1 MPLPEFFGIMKNKPR
16 ILLLTSS
23 YPMSKNDAKA
33 AAGLFVKD
41 FAHELSKEMDVSVIT
56 QMKAHQHMDRS
67 MHADFGIE
75 VIRFS
80 WAGVN
85 RPLSTLRFSKD
96 FPLILSVMLNGIR
109 TSLKI
114 ARTKKFDVILAL
126 WAIPSGLWALVLKW
140 IYKTPY
146 IVWCLGSDIWDYGSK
161 PIIGKVLRVILRQSC
176 MLFADGFQLKDAVET
191 LSGRKCLFLPSSR
204 LMNADPA
211 VKADLAPDKMNYLF
225 IGRYH
230 YNKGPDILIEAIA
243 TLDPLIKK
251 QVYFH
256 FFGGGP
262 LEIRLKKMIK
272 MYDLEDVISLKGYIE
287 QKEAAAYLKGCDA
300 LVIPSRI
307 ESIPVILSD
316 AMQMDCP
323 VLVSDVG
330 DMGKIVRMYNA
341 GIIFPSH
348 SPEKLAKAIE
358 NSFYE
363 KENYAEGRKKLVT
376 MFDLSRTVKT
386 FTETYENLLIEIKD

>member
-1 MPLPEFFGIMKNKPR
+1 MPLPVSFGIMENKPR
-16 ILLLTSS
+16 ILLITSS
-23 YPMSKNDAKA
+23 YPMSENDAKA

-41 FAHELSKEMDVSVIT
+41 FAHELSKKMNVSVIT
-56 QMKAHQHMDRS
+56 QMTVRQRLNRS
-67 MHADFGIE
+67 TQFDSGIE

-96 FPLILSVMLNGIR
+96 LHLILSVILKGIW

-114 ARTKKFDVILAL
+114 MRTKKIDVILAL
-126 WAIPSGLWALVLKW
+126 WAIPSGLWALVPKW

-146 IVWCLGSDIWDYGSK
+146 VVWCLGSDIWDYGSK
-161 PIIGKVLRVILRQSC
+161 PILSKMLRVILNQSSV
-176 MLFADGFQLKDAVET
+176 LFADGFQLKDDVQT
-191 LSGRKCLFLPSSR
+191 LSRKKCLFLPSSR
-204 LMNADPA
+204 LMDVNTTAKA
-211 VKADLAPDKMNYLF
+211 VLMPDKKNYLF

-243 TLDPLIKK
+243 KLDPVVRK

-256 FFGGGP
+256 LFGGGP
-262 LEIRLKKMIK
+262 LESHLRKMIK
-272 MYDLEDVISLKGYIE
+272 EYDLIDVICLKGYIE

-316 AMQMDCP
+316 AMQLECP

-330 DMGKIVRMYNA
+330 DLGKIVRMYKA
-341 GIIFPSH
+341 GIIFPSN
-348 SPEKLAKAIE
+348 SSDKLAKAIE
-358 NSFYE
+358 KSFYE
-363 KENYAEGRKKLVT
+363 KDNYAEGRKEIIA
-376 MFDLSRTVKT
+376 MFDLSRTVET
-386 FTETYENLLIEIKD
+386 FTKTIYENILSEK

>member
-1 MPLPEFFGIMKNKPR
+1 MKNSPR

-23 YPMSKNDAKA
+23 YPMAENDAKA
-33 AAGLFVKD
+33 AAGLFVRD
-41 FAHELSKEMDVSVIT
+41 FAHELSKNMNVSVIT
-56 QMKAHQHMDRS
+56 QMTVQQRTPRS
-67 MHADFGIE
+67 MLFDSGIE

-85 RPLSTLRFSKD
+85 RPLSTLNFPED
-96 FPLILSVMLNGIR
+96 LPLILSVMLNGIW

-114 ARTKKFDVILAL
+114 MRTKKIDVILAL
-126 WAIPSGLWALVLKW
+126 WAIPSGLWAFVLKW

-146 IVWCLGSDIWDYGSK
+146 VVWCLGSDIWDYESK
-161 PIIGKVLRVILRQSC
+161 PIISKVLRIILRQSC
-176 MLFADGFQLKDAVET
+176 VLFADGFQLKDDVQT
-191 LSGRKCLFLPSSR
+191 LSGKKCLFLASSR

-211 VKADLAPDKMNYLF
+211 VKADLVPGKKNYLF

-230 YNKGPDILIEAIA
+230 YNKGPDILIEAIKK
-243 TLDPLIKK
+243 LDPPVKK

-262 LEIRLKKMIK
+262 LESRLIKMIEA
-272 MYDLEDVISLKGYIE
+272 YDLARVIRLKGYIE
-287 QKEAAAYLKGCDA
+287 QKEAAAYLRGCDA

-316 AMQMDCP
+316 AMQLECP

-330 DMGKIVRMYNA
+330 DMGKIVRMNNA
-341 GIIFPSH
+341 GIIFPSN
-348 SPEKLAKAIE
+348 SPIKLARAIE
-358 NSFYE
+358 KSFYE
-363 KENYAEGRKKLVT
+363 KENYADGRKKLVA
-376 MFDLSRTVKT
+376 MFDLPRTVET
-386 FTETYENLLIEIKD
+386 FVNRIYENVLGGKEE

>member
-1 MPLPEFFGIMKNKPR
+1 MPLPVFFGIMENRPH

-23 YPMSKNDAKA
+23 YPMSENDAKA

-41 FAHELSKEMDVSVIT
+41 FAHELSKKMNVSVIT
-56 QMKAHQHMDRS
+56 QMTVRQRLNRS
-67 MHADFGIE
+67 TQFDSGIE

-80 WAGVN
+80 WAGVD

-96 FPLILSVMLNGIR
+96 LHLILSVILKGIW

-114 ARTKKFDVILAL
+114 MRTKKIDVILAL

-140 IYKTPY
+140 TFKTPY
-146 IVWCLGSDIWDYGSK
+146 VVWCLGSDIWDYGSK
-161 PIIGKVLRVILRQSC
+161 PIISKVLRLILNQSSV
-176 MLFADGFQLKDAVET
+176 LFADGFQLKDDVQT
-191 LSGRKCLFLPSSR
+191 LSRKKCLFLPSSR
-204 LMNADPA
+204 LMDVNTTA
-211 VKADLAPDKMNYLF
+211 KADLMPDKKNYLF

-243 TLDPLIKK
+243 KLDPVVRK

-256 FFGGGP
+256 LFGGGP
-262 LEIRLKKMIK
+262 LEIHLRKMIK
-272 MYDLEDVISLKGYIE
+272 EYDLTGVICLKGYIE
-287 QKEAAAYLKGCDA
+287 QKEAAAYLRGCDA

-316 AMQMDCP
+316 AMQLECP

-330 DMGKIVRMYNA
+330 DLGKIVRMYKA
-341 GIIFPSH
+341 GIIFPSN
-348 SPEKLAKAIE
+348 SSDKLAKAIE
-358 NSFYE
+358 KSFYE
-363 KENYAEGRKKLVT
+363 KDNYAEGRKEIIA
-376 MFDLSRTVKT
+376 MFDLSRTVET
-386 FTETYENLLIEIKD
+386 FTKTIYENILSEK

>member
-1 MPLPEFFGIMKNKPR
+1 MKNRPH

-23 YPMSKNDAKA
+23 YPMYENDAKA

-41 FAHELSKEMDVSVIT
+41 FAHELSKKMNVSVIT
-56 QMKAHQHMDRS
+56 QMTVQQRMNGSTLFDS
-67 MHADFGIE
+67 GIE

-80 WAGVN
+80 WSGVN
-85 RPLSTLRFSKD
+85 RPLSTLRLPKD
-96 FPLILSVMLNGIR
+96 LPLILSVMLNGTW

-114 ARTKKFDVILAL
+114 MRTKKVDVILAL

-146 IVWCLGSDIWDYGSK
+146 VVWCLGSDIWDYGSK
-161 PIIGKVLRVILRQSC
+161 PIISKVLRVILHQSC
-176 MLFADGFQLKDAVET
+176 VLFADGFQLKDDVKI
-191 LSGRKCLFLPSSR
+191 LSGKKCLFLASSR
-204 LMNADPA
+204 LMKADPA
-211 VKADLAPDKMNYLF
+211 VKAELVPDKKNYLF

-243 TLDPLIKK
+243 KLEPSVKK

-262 LEIRLKKMIK
+262 LESRLRKMIK
-272 MYDLEDVISLKGYIE
+272 AYDLTGVICLKGYIE
-287 QKEAAAYLKGCDA
+287 QKEAAAYLKECDA

-316 AMQMDCP
+316 AMQLECP

-341 GIIFPSH
+341 GIIFPSN
-348 SPEKLAKAIE
+348 SPAKLAKAIE
-358 NSFYE
+358 KSFYE
-363 KENYAEGRKKLVT
+363 KENYTEGREKLVA
-376 MFDLSRTVKT
+376 MFDLPRTVET
-386 FTETYENLLIEIKD
+386 FMDRIYENVLGKNEE

>member
-1 MPLPEFFGIMKNKPR
+1 MKNRPR

-23 YPMSKNDAKA
+23 YPMSENDAKA

-41 FAHELSKEMDVSVIT
+41 FAHELSKKMNVSVIT
-56 QMKAHQHMDRS
+56 QMTVQQRINRS
-67 MHADFGIE
+67 ILFDSGIE

-85 RPLSTLRFSKD
+85 RPLSTLRFPKD
-96 FPLILSVMLNGIR
+96 LPLILSVILNGTR

-114 ARTKKFDVILAL
+114 IRTKKIDIILAL
-126 WAIPSGLWALVLKW
+126 WAIPSGFWALALKW

-146 IVWCLGSDIWDYGSK
+146 AVWCLGSDIWDYGSK
-161 PIIGKVLRVILRQSC
+161 PIISKVLRVILQQSC
-176 MLFADGFQLKDAVET
+176 VLFADGFQLKDDVET
-191 LSGRKCLFLPSSR
+191 LSGKECLFLASSR
-204 LMNADPA
+204 LMKADPT
-211 VKADLAPDKMNYLF
+211 VKADLVPDKKNYLY

-243 TLDPLIKK
+243 KLEPSVKK
-251 QVYFH
+251 KVYFH

-262 LEIRLKKMIK
+262 LESRLRKMIK
-272 MYDLEDVISLKGYIE
+272 TYDLTGVICLKGYIE
-287 QKEAAAYLKGCDA
+287 QKEAAAYLKECDA

-316 AMQMDCP
+316 AMQLECP

-330 DMGKIVRMYNA
+330 DMGKIVRMYKA
-341 GIIFPSH
+341 GIIFPSN
-348 SPEKLAKAIE
+348 SPVKLAKSLE
-358 NSFYE
+358 KSFFE
-363 KENYAEGRKKLVT
+363 KENFTEGRKKLVA
-376 MFDLSRTVKT
+376 MFDLPKTVET
-386 FTETYENLLIEIKD
+386 FVDRVNENVLGKNEE